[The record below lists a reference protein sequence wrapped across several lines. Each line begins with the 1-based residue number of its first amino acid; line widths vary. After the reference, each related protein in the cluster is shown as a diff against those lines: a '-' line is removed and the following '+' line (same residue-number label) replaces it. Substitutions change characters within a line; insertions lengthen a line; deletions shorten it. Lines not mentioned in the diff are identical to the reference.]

1 MFFSAIAAAIE
12 AIYTTGGTLYCLLVF
27 IIDSNL
33 LVFFYST
40 IATAIDAKR
49 PDRSHSS
56 YF

>member
-12 AIYTTGGTLYCLLVF
+12 AIYTAGGTLYCLLVF

-49 PDRSHSS
+49 PDGSHS
-56 YF
+56 